1 MRTSRLRSSQV
12 HSNVAEFG
20 ITEENVHR
28 RDAERISKITSS
40 AFPASLSCIFSAS
53 RRLGGESWLV
63 LTTLHYLLMKPLRR
77 VGVLGAGTMG
87 SRIAAHFA
95 NAGFPVDLLDIVLPD
110 QPKRHAA
117 ALAGL
122 ENAARQ
128 KPVSFFTDSAMKL
141 IAPGNFEDDLG
152 RLSEC
157 GWIVEAVA
165 ENLEIKRGLLER
177 VAAVR
182 RPGTIL
188 STNTSG
194 IPLASIAQGFDS
206 ELGRHFLGT
215 HFFNPPR
222 YLHLVE
228 IIPWAGTDPQAAAWV
243 SAFCELH
250 LGKGVV
256 PCKDTPNFIANRI
269 GCFFGAT
276 VHRLA
281 AEGGYTVEEVDALT
295 GPLIGL
301 PRSASFRLV
310 DIIGLDV
317 WVHVLRNLYDLA
329 PGDPARERYHA
340 PEFMERMMER
350 GWLGEK
356 RGQGFY
362 KRVGKGADKEIHA
375 LDLKSLEYH
384 PAQKVRF
391 PAADAVR
398 GVEDLGERL
407 RTLVAGDDRVGNFLW
422 PLFRDFFLYSAQLAP
437 EISDR
442 IVEIDRAMR
451 WGFAFSLGPFELWD
465 AFGLEPTV
473 ERMRRENCALPENV
487 ERMLASGARSFYEA
501 ADRAGQ
507 PGTRYFDLRAGSWQE
522 LEPRPGV
529 LVLDDIKRARGVVK
543 KNAGASLVD
552 LGDGVLCLEFHS
564 KMNVLGEDAGQ
575 MVRAA
580 LEEVSRGFAAL
591 VIANQGEHFSA
602 GANLMTLLLA
612 AQDGEWDELDGA
624 VRRFQQANMA
634 LKYAPVPVVAAPFG
648 MALGGGCEV
657 VLHAARAQASAETY
671 MGLVEAGV
679 GLIPA
684 GGGCKEMLLRLGQPK
699 AAFELIGYAR
709 MSGSAAHAREL
720 GLLRPQ
726 DGISMNPERLV
737 ADAKSAALALT
748 ASYAPGLPRQD
759 IPVEGEAGYA
769 LLKMGL
775 YLAREGGFISQYDT
789 VVGEK
794 LAHVL
799 SGGRLA
805 GPQTVS
811 EQHLLDLEREAFLS
825 LCGQLQTQDRIQF
838 MLKNG
843 KPLRN

>member
-1 MRTSRLRSSQV
+1 
-12 HSNVAEFG
+12 
-20 ITEENVHR
+20 
-28 RDAERISKITSS
+28 
-40 AFPASLSCIFSAS
+40 
-53 RRLGGESWLV
+53 
-63 LTTLHYLLMKPLRR
+63 
-77 VGVLGAGTMG
+77 MG

-95 NAGFPVDLLDIVLPD
+95 NAGFAVDLLDIVVPG
-110 QPKRHAA
+110 QPKRDAA
-117 ALAGL
+117 ARAGL
-122 ENAARQ
+122 ETAAKQ
-128 KPVSFFTDSAMKL
+128 KPVGFFTDAAAKL

-152 RLSEC
+152 RMGEC
-157 GWIVEAVA
+157 DWIIEAVA
-165 ENLEIKRGLLER
+165 ENLEIKRGLLGR

-182 RPGTIL
+182 KPGTIL

-194 IPLASIAQGFDS
+194 IPLASIAEGFDD

-228 IIPWAGTDPQAAAWV
+228 VIRWAGTSGEVADWV
-243 SAFCELH
+243 ANFCDLH

-256 PCKDTPNFIANRI
+256 ECKDTPNFIANRI

-276 VHRLA
+276 VHKLT
-281 AEGGYTVEEVDALT
+281 AEGDYTVEEVDALT

-301 PRSASFRLV
+301 PKSASFRLV

-317 WVHVLRNLYDLA
+317 WGNVLRNLYDLA
-329 PGDPARERYHA
+329 PGDPARERYHV
-340 PEFMERMMER
+340 PPFMAAMMER

-362 KRVGKGADKEIHA
+362 KRVGPAKEIHA
-375 LDLKSLEYH
+375 IDLKTLEYH

-398 GVEDLGERL
+398 QMEDLGERL
-407 RTLVAGDDRVGNFLW
+407 RALVAGNDRVGKFLW
-422 PLFRDFFLYSAQLAP
+422 PLLRDFFLYSAQMVP

-451 WGFAFSLGPFELWD
+451 WGFAFELGPFELWD
-465 AFGLEPTV
+465 ALGVEQTV
-473 ERMRRENCALPENV
+473 ARMRSEGSVVPERV
-487 ERMLASGARSFYEA
+487 ERMLSSGAQSFYAA
-501 ADRAGQ
+501 ADRDGQ
-507 PGTRYFDLRAGSWQE
+507 PGTRYFDIQSGAWEQ
-522 LEPRPGV
+522 LESRPGV
-529 LVLDDIKRARGVVK
+529 LVLRDLKRARGVVK

-564 KMNVLGEDAGQ
+564 KMNALGEDAGQ
-575 MVRAA
+575 MLRAA
-580 LEEVSRGFAAL
+580 LEETGRGFDAL
-591 VIANQGEHFSA
+591 VIANQGDHFSA

-612 AQDGEWDELDGA
+612 AQEGEWDELDAA

-657 VLHAARAQASAETY
+657 VLHAARVQASAETY
-671 MGLVEAGV
+671 MGLVEVGV

-684 GGGCKEMLLRLGQPK
+684 GGGCKEMLLRLGSAK
-699 AAFELIGYAR
+699 AAFDLIGYAK

-720 GLLRPQ
+720 GLLRAQ
-726 DGISMNPERLV
+726 DGVSMNAERLV
-737 ADAKSAALALT
+737 ADAKAAALAMRP
-748 ASYAPGLPRQD
+748 SYAPGVPRQD
-759 IPVEGEAGYA
+759 IAVEGDAGYA

-775 YLAREGGFISQYDT
+775 YLAHEGGYISDYDM

-805 GPQTVS
+805 GARTVT
-811 EQHLLDLEREAFLS
+811 EQQLLDLEREAFLS
-825 LCGQLQTQDRIQF
+825 LCGQTKTHERIQYT
-838 MLKNG
+838 LKNG